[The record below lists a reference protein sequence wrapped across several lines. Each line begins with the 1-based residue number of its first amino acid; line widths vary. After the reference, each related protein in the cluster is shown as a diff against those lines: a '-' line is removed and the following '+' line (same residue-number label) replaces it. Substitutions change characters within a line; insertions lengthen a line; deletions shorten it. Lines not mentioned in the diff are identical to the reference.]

1 MPRTCLA
8 CRHDARAA
16 IDAAL
21 VTAAGSLRD
30 IAGQYGLSKSA
41 LARHAA
47 DHLPAH
53 LAHAADAAEVT
64 DADRLLSEVERLH
77 RLALVF
83 LARAAKAGDLRTAL
97 AGIREARGCLELEA
111 RVRGQIDEHPQI
123 NVLLAPEWLATRAE
137 VMRALEPYVE
147 ARLAVSAA
155 LLALEEGGSS
165 NGHRD

>member
-1 MPRTCLA
+1 M
-8 CRHDARAA
+8 
-16 IDAAL
+16 
-21 VTAAGSLRD
+21 
-30 IAGQYGLSKSA
+30 
-41 LARHAA
+41 
-47 DHLPAH
+47 
-53 LAHAADAAEVT
+53 T